1 MYDVQTM
8 LLVFFMKYLHLL
20 TVVSDDIFKVQDLI
34 LEEDAPES
42 KVDRN
47 SSEGDGGGCVLPI

>member
-8 LLVFFMKYLHLL
+8 LLFFFMKYLHLL

-47 SSEGDGGGCVLPI
+47 GSEGAGGGCVLPI